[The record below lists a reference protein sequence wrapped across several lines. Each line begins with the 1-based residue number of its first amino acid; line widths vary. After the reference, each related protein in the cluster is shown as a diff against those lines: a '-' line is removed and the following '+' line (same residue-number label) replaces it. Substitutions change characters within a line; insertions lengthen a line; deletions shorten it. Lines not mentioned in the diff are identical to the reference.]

1 MDRLSARPHLVGLMT
16 VLTKVKTV
24 SEEHLTQKGQVKRKQ
39 RESGDGLGWSVFVE
53 GQWLKLEQGLEFLQQ

>member
-1 MDRLSARPHLVGLMT
+1 MT

-39 RESGDGLGWSVFVE
+39 RESEDGFGWSVFVE

>member
-1 MDRLSARPHLVGLMT
+1 MDRLSARPHSVGLMT
-16 VLTKVKTV
+16 VLTKVKKV
-24 SEEHLTQKGQVKRKQ
+24 SEEHLTQKGQVKQKQ

>member
-1 MDRLSARPHLVGLMT
+1 MT